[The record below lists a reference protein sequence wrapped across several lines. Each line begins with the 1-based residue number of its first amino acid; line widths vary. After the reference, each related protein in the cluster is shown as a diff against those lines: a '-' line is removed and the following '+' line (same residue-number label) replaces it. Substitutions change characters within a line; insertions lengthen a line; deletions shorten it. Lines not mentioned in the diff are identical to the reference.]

1 MNAPAPPALLPAL
14 ERLDA
19 MLALA
24 LAFSQSGRRLDL
36 DGLDAEVTALCA
48 AILTLPV
55 PHRRTFGMALQG
67 LQARIL
73 ALQASLASMEPE
85 PEERPCRLSPASA
98 GAC

>member
-1 MNAPAPPALLPAL
+1 MNASALPALLPAI

-36 DGLDAEVTALCA
+36 DGLDAEITALCA
-48 AILTLPV
+48 AILTV
-55 PHRRTFGMALQG
+55 PASHRLAFGVALQG

-73 ALQASLASMEPE
+73 ALQASLLPTEAE
-85 PEERPCRLSPASA
+85 A
-98 GAC
+98 